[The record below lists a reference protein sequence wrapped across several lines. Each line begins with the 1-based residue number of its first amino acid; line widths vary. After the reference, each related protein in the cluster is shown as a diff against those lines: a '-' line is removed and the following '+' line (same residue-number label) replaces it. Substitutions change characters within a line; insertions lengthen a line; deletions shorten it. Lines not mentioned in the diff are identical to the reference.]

1 MRRSNTEPLKD
12 VLKRYVRAIGGER
25 KLKEI
30 QLKRSWENLMG
41 KNIFEQTEYVFIKKG
56 VFYVKLRSSVVK
68 HELMMM
74 RSDITQRLNEEAGE
88 TLISDVVFL

>member
-12 VLKRYVRAIGGER
+12 VLKIYVRAIGGER

-56 VFYVKLRSSVVK
+56 VFYVKLRSSVIK

-74 RSDITQRLNEEAGE
+74 RSDITRRLNEEAGE
-88 TLISDVVFL
+88 TLISDIVFL